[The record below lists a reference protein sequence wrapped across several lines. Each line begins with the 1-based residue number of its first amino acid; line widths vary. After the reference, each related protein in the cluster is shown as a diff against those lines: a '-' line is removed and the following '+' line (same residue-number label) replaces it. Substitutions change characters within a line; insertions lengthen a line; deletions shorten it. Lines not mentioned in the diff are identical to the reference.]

1 MNCANHPQ
9 SPVAA
14 YCRTC
19 GKPLCTTCS
28 RPVKGVIYCENCLAE
43 RVGDAAPGTPP
54 PPKPYPQSSSY
65 QAGVVPPS
73 PSSGPNPTLAGILG
87 AIPFGVGAIY
97 NGQYT
102 KGLAHLGIFILLVIG
117 ANQGDPVDWICGIGI
132 AAFVLYQII
141 DAVKTAKAL
150 QVGQPAP
157 DPFGLTT
164 MFSPGGDRTDF
175 TRGVPSGAVVL
186 IGLGVLFL
194 LHNLGF
200 WFLSVDRL
208 WPIILI
214 VLGVW
219 LLIKRQ
225 ACMARGDYR
234 HRGLAGPAVLIT
246 IGVLSLLENMHGPQ
260 WDRTWPVILLVI
272 GVVKLLERSGHLGAP
287 SSNTSAGYPPTD
299 TSPPPPPGTPPP
311 GTEVNSEVKNG

>member
-28 RPVKGVIYCENCLAE
+28 RPVMGVVYCENCLAQ
-43 RVGDAAPGTPP
+43 RVGETVPP
-54 PPKPYPQSSSY
+54 NMHSSY
-65 QAGVVPPS
+65 AAGTVPPAATVRS
-73 PSSGPNPTLAGILG
+73 TGPNPTLAGILG

-117 ANQGDPVDWICGIGI
+117 ANQSDPLDYICGIGI

-141 DAVKTAKAL
+141 DAVRTAKAL

-157 DPFGLTT
+157 DPFGLAT
-164 MFSPGGDRTDF
+164 MFTLGGERTDF
-175 TRGVPSGAVVL
+175 THGIPTGAVVL
-186 IGLGVLFL
+186 IALGVLFL
-194 LHNLGF
+194 LHNLGL

-214 VLGVW
+214 VIGVW

-225 ACMARGDYR
+225 TCTTHGDYR
-234 HRGLAGPAVLIT
+234 HRGLTGPAVLIT
-246 IGVLSLLENMHGPQ
+246 IGGLSLLDNLHGPG
-260 WDRTWPVILLVI
+260 WDHTWPVLLLVI
-272 GVVKLLERSGHLGAP
+272 GVVKLMERSGYVDAP
-287 SSNTSAGYPPTD
+287 PATGPGTYPPTD
-299 TSPPPPPGTPPP
+299 TTPSQPTDTTSPGS
-311 GTEVNSEVKNG
+311 EVNSEVKNG

>member
-9 SPVAA
+9 SPIAA

-19 GKPLCTTCS
+19 GKPLCTNCT
-28 RPVKGVIYCENCLAE
+28 RPVMGVIYCETCLAE
-43 RVGDAAPGTPP
+43 RVGATAPP
-54 PPKPYPQSSSY
+54 PPQPGSSQQPGPYQASSY
-65 QAGVVPPS
+65 QPGTTPPRQ
-73 PSSGPNPTLAGILG
+73 SGPNPALAGILG

-117 ANQGDPVDWICGIGI
+117 ANQRDPIDWICGIGI

-141 DAVKTAKAL
+141 DAVRTAKAL

-164 MFSPGGDRTDF
+164 MFSPGVEKTDF
-175 TRGVPSGAVVL
+175 TRGVPTGAVVL

-194 LHNLGF
+194 LHNLDI

-208 WPIILI
+208 WPIVLI

-225 ACMARGDYR
+225 ACMARGDHR
-234 HRGLAGPAVLIT
+234 HRSLAGPAVLIT
-246 IGVLSLLENMHGPQ
+246 IGALSLIENMHGPG

-272 GVVKLLERSGHLGAP
+272 GAVKLLERSGHLGAP
-287 SSNTSAGYPPTD
+287 PSMTSAYPPTD
-299 TSPPPPPGTPPP
+299 GPPSPGTSPS
-311 GTEVNSEVKNG
+311 GTEIDSEVKNG

>member
-9 SPVAA
+9 SPAVA

-19 GKPLCTTCS
+19 GKPLCTNCT
-28 RPVKGVIYCENCLAE
+28 RPVMGVIYCESCVAE
-43 RVGDAAPGTPP
+43 RMGTTAPP
-54 PPKPYPQSSSY
+54 PPSGPYQQPSSY
-65 QAGVVPPS
+65 LSGTVPPATT
-73 PSSGPNPTLAGILG
+73 SGPNPVLAGLLG

-117 ANQGDPVDWICGIGI
+117 ANQRDPLSWICGIGI

-141 DAVKTAKAL
+141 DAVRTAKAL

-157 DPFGLTT
+157 DPFGLAT

-175 TRGVPSGAVVL
+175 TRGVPTGAVVL

-194 LHNLGF
+194 LHNLGL

-219 LLIKRQ
+219 LFIRRQ
-225 ACMARGDYR
+225 ASVARGDYR
-234 HRGLAGPAVLIT
+234 HRSLAGAAVLIT
-246 IGVLSLLENMHGPQ
+246 IGTLSLLDNLHGPN

-272 GVVKLLERSGHLGAP
+272 GIVKLLERSGHLGPPP
-287 SSNTSAGYPPTD
+287 SNPPGVYPAADAPPTQ
-299 TSPPPPPGTPPP
+299 PP

>member
-9 SPVAA
+9 SPAVA

-19 GKPLCTTCS
+19 GKPLCTNCT
-28 RPVKGVIYCENCLAE
+28 RPVMGVIYCESCVAE
-43 RVGDAAPGTPP
+43 RMGTTAPP
-54 PPKPYPQSSSY
+54 PPPGPYQQPSSY
-65 QAGVVPPS
+65 QSGTIPP
-73 PSSGPNPTLAGILG
+73 PTTSGPNPVLAGILG

-117 ANQGDPVDWICGIGI
+117 ANQHDPLSWICGIGI
-132 AAFVLYQII
+132 AAFVIYQII
-141 DAVKTAKAL
+141 DAVRTAKAL

-157 DPFGLTT
+157 DPFGLAT
-164 MFSPGGDRTDF
+164 MFSPGGDRADF
-175 TRGVPSGAVVL
+175 TRGVPTGAVVL

-194 LHNLGF
+194 LHNLGL

-219 LLIKRQ
+219 LFIRRQ
-225 ACMARGDYR
+225 ACVARGDYR
-234 HRGLAGPAVLIT
+234 HRSLAGAAVLIT
-246 IGVLSLLENMHGPQ
+246 VGALALLDNLNGPN

-272 GVVKLLERSGHLGAP
+272 GIVKLLERSGHLGPPP
-287 SSNTSAGYPPTD
+287 SSPPGAPAADAPPTQL
-299 TSPPPPPGTPPP
+299 P
-311 GTEVNSEVKNG
+311 GTEVSSEVKNG

>member
-9 SPVAA
+9 SPIAA

-19 GKPLCTTCS
+19 GKPLCTNCT
-28 RPVKGVIYCENCLAE
+28 RPVMGVIYCENCLAE
-43 RVGDAAPGTPP
+43 RVGSTVPPQAPYQQPTNQAPGT
-54 PPKPYPQSSSY
+54 Q
-65 QAGVVPPS
+65 VPAP
-73 PSSGPNPTLAGILG
+73 PSSGPNPALAGILG

-117 ANQGDPVDWICGIGI
+117 ANQRPPLDVICGIGI

-141 DAVKTAKAL
+141 DSVRTAKAL

-157 DPFGLTT
+157 DPFGLAT
-164 MFSPGGDRTDF
+164 MFSPGGDRSDF
-175 TRGVPSGAVVL
+175 ARGVPTGAVVL

-194 LHNLGF
+194 LHNLGI

-208 WPIILI
+208 WPIVLI

-219 LLIKRQ
+219 LFIRRQ
-225 ACMARGDYR
+225 ACINRGDYS
-234 HRGLAGPAVLIT
+234 HRGLAGPAVLVT
-246 IGVLSLLENMHGPQ
+246 VGVLSLLDNLHGPN

-272 GVVKLLERSGHLGAP
+272 GIVKLLERSGHLGGP
-287 SSNTSAGYPPTD
+287 HSNITEGYPPTD
-299 TSPPPPPGTPPP
+299 VPPTNVPPTQAPPS
-311 GTEVNSEVKNG
+311 EVNSEVKNG